1 MKIVYRISDAGY
13 KKTKPEYINNENCLR
28 NALSKFPID
37 LHDWFI
43 IADNTSDET
52 NMMISKYLPIELVD
66 CVNIG
71 SGAGTFNHALNL
83 SLTFN
88 DDDVVYF
95 LENDY
100 IHKSKSDIVLLE
112 GINAGGDYVS
122 LYDHPDKYIPA
133 NRGGNQFIEDD
144 GGEVTK
150 VYLTKSC
157 HWKITNSTTMTFA
170 SKVKTLKEDEST
182 LRKWTNVGDYPR
194 DFDMFIELREKGK
207 VLLTPIPGYSTHGET
222 SWLSPLTEWGEL

>member
-1 MKIVYRISDAGY
+1 MKIIYRISDAGY
-13 KKTKPEYINNENCLR
+13 KKTKPEYITNENCLR
-28 NALSKFPID
+28 NALSKFPLD

-52 NMMISKYLPIELVD
+52 NKMISKYLPIEIVD

-170 SKVKTLKEDEST
+170 SKVKTLKEDESI
-182 LRKWTNVGDYPR
+182 LRKWTNIGDYPR

>member
-1 MKIVYRISDAGY
+1 MKIVYRISDSGY
-13 KKTKPEYINNENCLR
+13 KKSKPEYINNENCLR
-28 NALSKFPID
+28 NALLSFPLD
-37 LHDWFI
+37 SHDWFI

-52 NMMISKYLPIELVD
+52 NSMISKYVPIESVEYF
-66 CVNIG
+66 NIG

-83 SLTFN
+83 ALTFSDN
-88 DDDVVYF
+88 DVVYF

-100 IHKSKSDIVLLE
+100 IHKLNSDVVLLE

-122 LYDHPDKYIPA
+122 LYDHPDKYTPA

-144 GGEVTK
+144 GGEITK

-170 SKVKTLKEDEST
+170 SKIKTLKEDESI
-182 LRKWTNVGDYPR
+182 LRKWTNIGDYPR

-222 SWLSPLTEWGEL
+222 SWLSPLTDWEKI

>member
-13 KKTKPEYINNENCLR
+13 KKVKPEYVNNENCLR
-28 NALSKFPID
+28 NALSTFS
-37 LHDWFI
+37 LNSYEWFI
-43 IADNTSDET
+43 IADNISNETSK
-52 NMMISKYLPIELVD
+52 MISKYVPNEFIHHVR
-66 CVNIG
+66 IG
-71 SGAGTFNHALNL
+71 NGAGTFNYGLNFALTL
-83 SLTFN
+83 
-88 DDDVVYF
+88 DDNDVVYF

-100 IHKSKSDIVLLE
+100 IHKPNSDVVLLE

-133 NRGGNQFIEDD
+133 SRGGNSFIEDD
-144 GGEVTK
+144 GGELTK

-170 SKVKTLKEDEST
+170 SKIKTIKEDEDI
-182 LRKWTNVGDYPR
+182 LRRWTNMGDYPR

-207 VLLTPIPGYSTHGET
+207 VLLTPMPGYSTHGET
-222 SWLSPLTEWGEL
+222 DWLSPLTNWETI